1 MADYIYSMETRLT
14 PDQQRGVTLV
24 QEIARHVGLNVYLTG
39 GTIRDLVTGFPIRDI
54 DLSVQGNPLKLQKEL
69 EKAGISIQGADED
82 LRILYLLM
90 PGNVRAELNMTRSE
104 VYDKPGKAPTVTPAT
119 INEDLRRRDFT
130 VNAMAL
136 SLNPG
141 SRGLLLDPFNGIADI
156 EAKVLRILHN
166 YAFLED
172 PIRLIRATRLAARF
186 HYTLEER
193 TQARYDA
200 AKENNYIEYVGKR
213 SIGHELEQL
222 AHEDDP
228 IPVVRALER
237 EGWLQILHPHWT
249 AAKIE
254 AGELS
259 HVVKQR
265 QMMNELGYFPES
277 GPITMY
283 FLTKKMSDKDVSE
296 IQRLIPRR
304 DFVDKWKHLESRA
317 HDLAKK
323 LTSREASTTSGAW
336 KLLSSAA
343 PEDVLFLSVTTK
355 QQAVDAKLKNFFT
368 KWRQVREKLPF
379 PEMAEMRITAQL
391 PEYQKIQDEAF
402 LLLLDGKLRS
412 HNEIVNFLKPYEP
425 PPPPPPPPARRGR
438 GKAAAAAAEPAAPGA
453 PAPVA
458 TGKRGRKPKGVPA
471 PAPAAAPVPAVASS
485 GKQLPA
491 TAAKQPAPAA
501 AKQAASAQPAVDQK
515 KPPSSARAPAAAKKA
530 TAPAKPSVAV
540 MSKPAPIKSAPAK
553 AAKKAGPAKAAPEKA
568 VAKKAAPAKA
578 APAKA
583 KKAVKP
589 PAKAAKKAP
598 AKKAGTTKAGKKR

>member
-24 QEIARHVGLNVYLTG
+24 QEIARRVGLNVYLTG
-39 GTIRDLVTGFPIRDI
+39 GSIRDLITGLSIRDI

-69 EKAGISIQGADED
+69 EKAGISVQGIDED

-141 SRGLLLDPFNGIADI
+141 SRGLLLDPFNGTADI

-228 IPVVRALER
+228 IQVVRALER
-237 EGWLQILHPHWT
+237 EGWLKVLHPHWT

-265 QMMNELGYFPES
+265 QMMNDLGYFPET
-277 GPITMY
+277 GPLTMY
-283 FLTKKMSDKDVSE
+283 FLTKKMSDKDISE

-304 DFVDKWKHLESRA
+304 DFVDKWRHLESRA

-323 LTSREASTTSGAW
+323 LTGREASTTSGAW
-336 KLLSSAA
+336 KVLANAA

-355 QQAVDAKLKNFFT
+355 QQSVDAKLKNFFG

-391 PEYQKIQDEAF
+391 PEYQKILDEAF

-425 PPPPPPPPARRGR
+425 PPPPPPPAARRGR
-438 GKAAAAAAEPAAPGA
+438 GKAAAAVAVAVEGAVPGTPPAAA
-453 PAPVA
+453 AA
-458 TGKRGRKPKGVPA
+458 KRGRKAKGAPVTVPA
-471 PAPAAAPVPAVASS
+471 PAITPA
-485 GKQLPA
+485 PA
-491 TAAKQPAPAA
+491 TATAATAPQPAPRRKQGAG
-501 AKQAASAQPAVDQK
+501 AKPAPVKTAVGQKEPAASAKAPSRGK
-515 KPPSSARAPAAAKKA
+515 KPVAGPKASAAKAKPVASKASAAKGKPVVSKTSAAKK
-530 TAPAKPSVAV
+530 VV
-540 MSKPAPIKSAPAK
+540 
-553 AAKKAGPAKAAPEKA
+553 
-568 VAKKAAPAKA
+568 KKAAPAKA
-578 APAKA
+578 SKKPAKT
-583 KKAVKP
+583 
-589 PAKAAKKAP
+589 P
-598 AKKAGTTKAGKKR
+598 AKKSAATKARSKR

>member
-14 PDQQRGVTLV
+14 PDQQRGVNLV

-104 VYDKPGKAPTVTPAT
+104 IYDKPGKAPTVTPAT

-237 EGWLQILHPHWT
+237 EGWLHVLHPHWSV
-249 AAKIE
+249 AKIE

-259 HVVKQR
+259 HVIKQR
-265 QMMNELGYFPES
+265 QMMNELGYFPEI
-277 GPITMY
+277 GPTNMF
-283 FLTKKMSDKDVSE
+283 FLTKRMSDKDMSE

-304 DFVDKWKHLESRA
+304 DFIDKWKHLESRA

-323 LTSREASTTSGAW
+323 LTAREASTTSGAW

-391 PEYQKIQDEAF
+391 PEYQKILDEAF

-412 HNEIVNFLKPYEP
+412 HNEIINFLKPYEP
-425 PPPPPPPPARRGR
+425 PPPPPPPAARRGR
-438 GKAAAAAAEPAAPGA
+438 GKAAAVAPATPGTPAPAAP
-453 PAPVA
+453 
-458 TGKRGRKPKGVPA
+458 GKRGRKPKGA
-471 PAPAAAPVPAVASS
+471 PGAAPVPVPAVPA
-485 GKQLPA
+485 PIA
-491 TAAKQPAPAA
+491 TAGKPPAAPAG
-501 AKQAASAQPAVDQK
+501 DQK
-515 KPPSSARAPAAAKKA
+515 KPPASAKAPAAAKKA
-530 TAPAKPSVAV
+530 APAKSPVAV
-540 MSKPAPIKSAPAK
+540 MAKPVAAKAAPKKEPAKKVAGQKVAAKKAPAK
-553 AAKKAGPAKAAPEKA
+553 AAKKAA
-568 VAKKAAPAKA
+568 
-578 APAKA
+578 
-583 KKAVKP
+583 
-589 PAKAAKKAP
+589 KAP
-598 AKKAGTTKAGKKR
+598 AKPAKKASAAKKPAKKARGR